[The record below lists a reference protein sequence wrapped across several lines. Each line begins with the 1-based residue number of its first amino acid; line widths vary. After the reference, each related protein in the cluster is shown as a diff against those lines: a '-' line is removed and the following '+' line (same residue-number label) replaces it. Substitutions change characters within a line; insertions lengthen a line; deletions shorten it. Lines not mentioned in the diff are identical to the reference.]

1 MLEMYLNQK
10 DLARRWGMSPRTLE
24 RWRWIGFGPKFL
36 KLGKKVKYRTVDVE
50 AFELDRLRDSTGS
63 TEVELGV
70 SSS

>member
-10 DLARRWGMSPRTLE
+10 ELARRWGMSPRTLE

-36 KLGKKVKYRTVDVE
+36 KLGKKVKYRAIDVE

-63 TEVELGV
+63 TEVEPSV
-70 SSS
+70 SAS